1 MAGGS
6 AAARGREAADRGLG
20 EVPALDNAALVL
32 RALAHP
38 VRVRIVSLLSEG
50 ELCVKR
56 LEEIL
61 GVPQS
66 SVSQHLTRLRY
77 AGLISSERRGHLVC
91 YRLTDGPASAIV
103 SAALGGAA
111 RTKGA

>member
-1 MAGGS
+1 MVANERRRHMAGGS

-56 LEEIL
+56 LGEML
-61 GVPQS
+61 GFPLS
-66 SVSQHLTRLRY
+66 SVSHHLSRLR
-77 AGLISSERRGHLVC
+77 
-91 YRLTDGPASAIV
+91 
-103 SAALGGAA
+103 
-111 RTKGA
+111 